1 MNPVASITVVAVTA
15 GLSIAALGTVAA
27 TQGLLPLDWPE
38 LEWSA
43 SDHEDCERYA
53 APSDDDA
60 FIRYEDYDDDCDDD
74 EHDHDEHDGRRAHYV
89 THREDEGKADRSR
102 GRREE
107 DDDD

>member
-1 MNPVASITVVAVTA
+1 MNRVASVAVAALTA

-27 TQGLLPLDWPE
+27 TQGLLQLDWPE
-38 LEWSA
+38 LEWSE
-43 SDHEDCERYA
+43 SDHEDCDRYV

-60 FIRYEDYDDDCDDD
+60 SIRYDDDCDDD
-74 EHDHDEHDGRRAHYV
+74 RRAHYV
-89 THREDEGKADRSR
+89 THREDGGKADRSR